1 MRITILWGFYME
13 GLVVDGVVDEYVLFF
28 IHGQEVSAMAVFY
41 YFAVGDLDLFE
52 DL

>member
-1 MRITILWGFYME
+1 ME
-13 GLVVDGVVDEYVLFF
+13 GLVVDGVVDENVLFF

-52 DL
+52 DF